1 MFKSKKQ
8 EDINKE
14 DVVKDAAQET
24 GSQENVSKEEA
35 ASEQDAAEENKGEA
49 EGEEPAQEQPQPTA
63 EEQLTAK
70 LAEANDKY
78 IRLAAEFD
86 NYRRRVAKEKL
97 DLISTAG
104 EDVIKGLLPVLDD
117 CERALQVL
125 NSSTDTEA
133 AKAAKEGTELIYNKL
148 MGYLKSKGLAPI
160 EAVGKELDTDFHEA
174 VAQFPVQVTGEFP
187 CGGGFAAAVETG
199 EHDDRG
205 FAGEGQFRCTAA
217 QQCDQL
223 IVDDLD
229 HLLPGGDAADDFAAL
244 ALFFDFF
251 DKFVCD
257 LQIDIRLQKGDPDL
271 LHGICDIRFGQRTL
285 PAQTFEDCVELVT
298 Q

>member
-8 EDINKE
+8 EEVNKE
-14 DVVKDAAQET
+14 AEVKDAQQEA
-24 GSQENVSKEEA
+24 GAQENVNAETN
-35 ASEQDAAEENKGEA
+35 AAEQEGSQVEADANGEGQQENGEQ
-49 EGEEPAQEQPQPTA
+49 GQQPQPTA

-70 LAEANDKY
+70 LAETNDKY

-125 NSSTDTEA
+125 NASTDSEA

-174 VAQFPVQVTGEFP
+174 VAQFPVQEADKKNKIFDVT
-187 CGGGFAAAVETG
+187 
-199 EHDDRG
+199 
-205 FAGEGQFRCTAA
+205 
-217 QQCDQL
+217 QQGYTL
-223 IVDDLD
+223 NGKV
-229 HLLPGGDAADDFAAL
+229 
-244 ALFFDFF
+244 
-251 DKFVCD
+251 
-257 LQIDIRLQKGDPDL
+257 
-271 LHGICDIRFGQRTL
+271 IRFAKVVVGI
-285 PAQTFEDCVELVT
+285 
-298 Q
+298 

>member
-8 EDINKE
+8 EEVNKE
-14 DVVKDAAQET
+14 AEVKGAQQEA
-24 GSQENVSKEEA
+24 GAQENVNAETNA
-35 ASEQDAAEENKGEA
+35 AEQDGNQVEADANGEGQLENGEQ
-49 EGEEPAQEQPQPTA
+49 GQQPQPTA

-70 LAEANDKY
+70 LAETNDKY

-125 NSSTDTEA
+125 NASTDSEA

-174 VAQFPVQVTGEFP
+174 VAQFPVQEAEKKNKIFDVT
-187 CGGGFAAAVETG
+187 
-199 EHDDRG
+199 
-205 FAGEGQFRCTAA
+205 
-217 QQCDQL
+217 QQGYTL
-223 IVDDLD
+223 NGKV
-229 HLLPGGDAADDFAAL
+229 
-244 ALFFDFF
+244 
-251 DKFVCD
+251 
-257 LQIDIRLQKGDPDL
+257 
-271 LHGICDIRFGQRTL
+271 IRFAKVVVGI
-285 PAQTFEDCVELVT
+285 
-298 Q
+298 

>member
-14 DVVKDAAQET
+14 DVVKDAAQEA
-24 GSQENVSKEEA
+24 GSQENVSKEETA
-35 ASEQDAAEENKGEA
+35 AGQDAAEESKGDAE
-49 EGEEPAQEQPQPTA
+49 EGETAQEQPQPSV
-63 EEQLTAK
+63 EEQLTVK

-174 VAQFPVQVTGEFP
+174 VAQFPVQEPEKKNKIFDVT
-187 CGGGFAAAVETG
+187 
-199 EHDDRG
+199 
-205 FAGEGQFRCTAA
+205 
-217 QQCDQL
+217 QQGYTL
-223 IVDDLD
+223 NGKV
-229 HLLPGGDAADDFAAL
+229 
-244 ALFFDFF
+244 
-251 DKFVCD
+251 
-257 LQIDIRLQKGDPDL
+257 
-271 LHGICDIRFGQRTL
+271 IRFAKVVVGI
-285 PAQTFEDCVELVT
+285 
-298 Q
+298 

>member
-1 MFKSKKQ
+1 MFKSKK
-8 EDINKE
+8 EEEIKKE
-14 DVVKDAAQET
+14 ETVDTAAQSA
-24 GSQENVSKEEA
+24 GAQENVEKSAEQGTQEGAEQAESAGEQETKEQEA
-35 ASEQDAAEENKGEA
+35 
-49 EGEEPAQEQPQPTA
+49 PQPSV

-125 NSSTDTEA
+125 ESSTESEA

-174 VAQFPVQVTGEFP
+174 VAQFPVQEAEKKNKIFDVT
-187 CGGGFAAAVETG
+187 
-199 EHDDRG
+199 
-205 FAGEGQFRCTAA
+205 
-217 QQCDQL
+217 QQGYTL
-223 IVDDLD
+223 NGKV
-229 HLLPGGDAADDFAAL
+229 
-244 ALFFDFF
+244 
-251 DKFVCD
+251 
-257 LQIDIRLQKGDPDL
+257 
-271 LHGICDIRFGQRTL
+271 IRFAKVVVGI
-285 PAQTFEDCVELVT
+285 
-298 Q
+298 

>member
-1 MFKSKKQ
+1 MFKSKNEEEIK
-8 EDINKE
+8 KE
-14 DVVKDAAQET
+14 ETVDTAAQAA
-24 GSQENVSKEEA
+24 GAQENAEKSVEQGAQEA
-35 ASEQDAAEENKGEA
+35 AEQA
-49 EGEEPAQEQPQPTA
+49 EGAGEQEAKEQEAAQPSV

-70 LAEANDKY
+70 LAETNDKY

-125 NSSTDTEA
+125 NASTDSEA

-174 VAQFPVQVTGEFP
+174 VAQFPVQEADKKNKIFDVT
-187 CGGGFAAAVETG
+187 
-199 EHDDRG
+199 
-205 FAGEGQFRCTAA
+205 
-217 QQCDQL
+217 QQGYTL
-223 IVDDLD
+223 NGKV
-229 HLLPGGDAADDFAAL
+229 
-244 ALFFDFF
+244 
-251 DKFVCD
+251 
-257 LQIDIRLQKGDPDL
+257 
-271 LHGICDIRFGQRTL
+271 IRFAKVVVGI
-285 PAQTFEDCVELVT
+285 
-298 Q
+298 